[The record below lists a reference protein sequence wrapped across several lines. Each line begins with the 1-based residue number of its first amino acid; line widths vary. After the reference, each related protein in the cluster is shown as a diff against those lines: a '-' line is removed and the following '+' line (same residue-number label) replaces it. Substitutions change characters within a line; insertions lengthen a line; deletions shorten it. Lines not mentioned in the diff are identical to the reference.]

1 MIRTTTARTTTA
13 RIARAV
19 DANAGPARI
28 QFATQ
33 RTSETHH
40 DRLPL
45 VL

>member
-1 MIRTTTARTTTA
+1 MIRTTTA
-13 RIARAV
+13 RIARVV
-19 DANAGPARI
+19 DPGAGGRG
-28 QFATQ
+28 QFTTQ